1 MSVAELD
8 PARHGLRGELMPQQ
22 IVDDWA
28 GRVRLVSQLLCLQG
42 HDHCVDGLSSG
53 FLDKKY
59 SLRGVLW
66 NHLERV
72 IHPNNLNIGHLS
84 EVC

>member
-1 MSVAELD
+1 
-8 PARHGLRGELMPQQ
+8 MPQQ

-42 HDHCVDGLSSG
+42 HDHGVDGLSSR
-53 FLDKKY
+53 FLDNQY
-59 SLRGVLW
+59 SPRGNLL
-66 NHLERV
+66 NHVERE
-72 IHPNNLNIGHLS
+72 IHLSSLNIGPLF